1 MRISNNSF
9 LKETELKEMSDENMA
24 GVTGGLDN
32 QIRFSNYS
40 PIAPSYGFAPNC
52 MRKIRLDS
60 EGNVERDKS
69 I

>member
-1 MRISNNSF
+1 MEISNNNF
-9 LKETELKEMSDENMA
+9 LKETELKKISDENMA
-24 GVTGGLDN
+24 EVAGGLDN
-32 QIRFSNYS
+32 QIHFSNYS
-40 PIAPSYGFAPNC
+40 PITLSYGFAPVC

>member
-1 MRISNNSF
+1 MEISNNNF
-9 LKETELKEMSDENMA
+9 LKETELKKISDENMA
-24 GVTGGLDN
+24 EVAGGLDN
-32 QIRFSNYS
+32 QINFSNYS
-40 PIAPSYGFAPNC
+40 PIALSYGFAPVC